1 LKFFFAPDG
10 FSTGETMHGPHDG
23 RSRASLA
30 PAEYV

>member
-10 FSTGETMHGPHDG
+10 FSAGETMHGPQDG